1 MVRAGLIFDYN
12 RAPGTYPWLKTKWID
27 ISSSLR
33 NYACKSE
40 TRDVPTNLGGTKN
53 KAHTGTDK

>member
-1 MVRAGLIFDYN
+1 MRICGPRGPQITQETQNITHNTQKIEPTHKYV
-12 RAPGTYPWLKTKWID
+12 
-27 ISSSLR
+27 
-33 NYACKSE
+33 YACKSE